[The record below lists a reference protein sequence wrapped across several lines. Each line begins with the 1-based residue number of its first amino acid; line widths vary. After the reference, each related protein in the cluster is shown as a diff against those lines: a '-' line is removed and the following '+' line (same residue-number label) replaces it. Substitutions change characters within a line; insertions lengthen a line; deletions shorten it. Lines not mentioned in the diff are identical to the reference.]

1 MCTIGP
7 ASRSPDVLERLMAA
21 GMNVARLNF
30 SHGTRREHGEVMGII
45 RRIARR
51 LGRPVAI
58 LQDLSGQKIR
68 IGKIESGRISL
79 ESGALLIL
87 TTRNVPGDDHEL
99 SITHPGLPTELQ
111 PGDTLLLSDGALEL
125 EVLDTTAED
134 VRCVVRI
141 GGPLTSY
148 KGINLPTRSIKATSM
163 TDKDREGLAF
173 GIQQEV
179 DYVALS
185 FVKSELD
192 VLEAKSIIERQGCS
206 IPLIAKIEK
215 HEALNNIDKIIQ
227 AVDGIMVAR
236 GDLGVET
243 PLEKIPL
250 VQKLLIGKSN
260 QTGKPVITATQ
271 MLGSMADSPRPTRA
285 EVADVAN
292 AVLDGSD
299 ALMLSEETATGKYPV
314 ETVATMSRIAEDA
327 ESGFPFGA
335 PVRRLDADAVT
346 DLPEAVG
353 RAACGLAEH
362 IEAAAIIAFTQSGST
377 ARLVSKY
384 RPRCLIL
391 APTPL
396 EETYRRLT
404 MVWGVVPVLSE
415 SAANTDKMIER
426 AFRQALDSGLV
437 QKGQRVVI
445 TAGVPLGVPG
455 ATNLIKVDTL

>member
-1 MCTIGP
+1 
-7 ASRSPDVLERLMAA
+7 
-21 GMNVARLNF
+21 
-30 SHGTRREHGEVMGII
+30 
-45 RRIARR
+45 
-51 LGRPVAI
+51 
-58 LQDLSGQKIR
+58 
-68 IGKIESGRISL
+68 
-79 ESGALLIL
+79 
-87 TTRNVPGDDHEL
+87 
-99 SITHPGLPTELQ
+99 
-111 PGDTLLLSDGALEL
+111 
-125 EVLDTTAED
+125 
-134 VRCVVRI
+134 
-141 GGPLTSY
+141 
-148 KGINLPTRSIKATSM
+148 M

-179 DYVALS
+179 NYIALS

-236 GDLGVET
+236 GYLGVET

-260 QTGKPVITATQ
+260 QAGKPVITATQ
-271 MLGSMADSPRPTRA
+271 MLGSMADSPRPTR
-285 EVADVAN
+285 ADVAN

-335 PVRRLDADAVT
+335 PIRRPDADAVT

-396 EETYRRLT
+396 EETYRRPT

>member
-1 MCTIGP
+1 
-7 ASRSPDVLERLMAA
+7 
-21 GMNVARLNF
+21 
-30 SHGTRREHGEVMGII
+30 
-45 RRIARR
+45 
-51 LGRPVAI
+51 
-58 LQDLSGQKIR
+58 
-68 IGKIESGRISL
+68 
-79 ESGALLIL
+79 
-87 TTRNVPGDDHEL
+87 
-99 SITHPGLPTELQ
+99 
-111 PGDTLLLSDGALEL
+111 
-125 EVLDTTAED
+125 
-134 VRCVVRI
+134 
-141 GGPLTSY
+141 
-148 KGINLPTRSIKATSM
+148 M

-206 IPLIAKIEK
+206 IPL
-215 HEALNNIDKIIQ
+215 
-227 AVDGIMVAR
+227 
-236 GDLGVET
+236 
-243 PLEKIPL
+243 EKIPL

-260 QTGKPVITATQ
+260 QAGKPVITATQ

-285 EVADVAN
+285 EVADVADVADVAN

-335 PVRRLDADAVT
+335 PIRRPDADAVT

-353 RAACGLAEH
+353 RAACGLWPMACGLAEH
-362 IEAAAIIAFTQSGST
+362 IEAAAITAFTQSGST

-426 AFRQALDSGLV
+426 AFRQARDSGLV